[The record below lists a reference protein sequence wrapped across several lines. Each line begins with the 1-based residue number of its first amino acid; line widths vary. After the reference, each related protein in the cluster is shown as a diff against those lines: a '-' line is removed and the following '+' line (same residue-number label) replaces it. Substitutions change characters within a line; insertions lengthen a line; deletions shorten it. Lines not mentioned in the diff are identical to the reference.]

1 MGARRYPDRVAA
13 PHGKC
18 SRHALRS
25 AGLAPPVSAVP
36 VPLLVFVFVFVV
48 VRVLVFV
55 VVRVFVRVRVLVSVL
70 VRVLVFVVVR
80 VFVRVRVRVLV
91 SVVVH
96 VGARRDLQALR
107 RRLQNATGSRVARQH
122 RARFRDVA

>member
-55 VVRVFVRVRVLVSVL
+55 VVRVFVRVRV
-70 VRVLVFVVVR
+70 
-80 VFVRVRVRVLV
+80 RVLV